1 MAIEVEFTT
10 PPDAPSS
17 ADATTF
23 RTRADAF
30 VTWMAALGLKLIQF
44 VAQINATE
52 QNINEKEA
60 STNAAA
66 VAALSAANFKGSFIA
81 GVSSAVV
88 GESWEWQGLVYRVLE
103 NTTQS
108 PAESQFSWIAMN
120 DAGAIHY
127 DNQTSGLS
135 ATKVKAAL
143 DELSAEKANLSD
155 LSLAIPAGTVCY
167 FAQSTAPDGWIKANG
182 ALVSR
187 TTYAALFAAIGTTFG
202 AGDGSTTFKLPDLR
216 GEFLR
221 VWDDGRG
228 VDSGR
233 AFGSSQS
240 GNIQSHSH
248 NLGLYGN
255 VPAVT
260 SVAASSGSSLGA
272 WATTTSS
279 GGSETRPRNIAMLAC
294 IKY

>member
-1 MAIEVEFTT
+1 MA
-10 PPDAPSS
+10 
-17 ADATTF
+17 
-23 RTRADAF
+23 
-30 VTWMAALGLKLIQF
+30 
-44 VAQINATE
+44 
-52 QNINEKEA
+52 
-60 STNAAA
+60 
-66 VAALSAANFKGSFIA
+66 
-81 GVSSAVV
+81 
-88 GESWEWQGLVYRVLE
+88 Y
-103 NTTQS
+103 
-108 PAESQFSWIAMN
+108 
-120 DAGAIHY
+120 
-127 DNQTSGLS
+127 
-135 ATKVKAAL
+135 L
-143 DELSAEKANLSD
+143 DEAEVWEEGIYQWETTDPLIGGPNGIDNVPTKQLANRTAWLKKLFTDLFNGEVSALKADTLTTARKINGVNFDGSSD
-155 LSLAIPAGTVCY
+155 ITITAEPTEHTHNEIVPAGTVCY
-167 FAQSTAPDGWIKANG
+167 FAQSTPPGGWIKANG

-187 TTYAALFAAIGTTFG
+187 TAYAALFAAIGTTFG

-221 VWDDGRG
+221 GWDDGRG

-240 GNIQSHSH
+240 GDIQSHSH